1 MANHK
6 TLASIEKKIKL
17 TQQQLSKAKIRYDR
31 LAAELLA
38 LNKEKDLKQ
47 ARIIAE
53 ALARSN
59 KSMDELMTF
68 LRC

>member
-1 MANHK
+1 MANRK
-6 TLASIEKKIKL
+6 TLTSIEKKIKL
-17 TQQQLSKAKIRYDR
+17 TQQQLSKAKTRYDR
-31 LAAELLA
+31 LAAELIA
-38 LNKEKDLKQ
+38 LNKEKALRQ
-47 ARIIAE
+47 AEMIAQ